1 MKIALAQQ
9 NYHIGNFEANTRKII
24 DAIRQAKQAGAD
36 LVVFSELSVCG
47 YPPRDFLEFE
57 DFIAQCYASV
67 DRIRE
72 EADTIGV
79 IVGAPARNTAPPGK
93 DLFNAAWLLYEK
105 EIKGVAYKTCLPT
118 YDVFDEY
125 RYFEPGY
132 EWKVIPFKGKKIALT
147 ICEDIWNLG
156 DNPLYRVC
164 PMDQLIGQSPD
175 LMINISA
182 SPFDYDHDADR
193 REVVRQN
200 VLKYKL
206 PMYYCNAVGS
216 QTEIVFDGGSLV
228 YDAKGKL
235 IKELKYFEEDLEVV
249 DLPAPVPPFYEE
261 ILPGFSIPIHTEEAG
276 EELMTPT
283 AKTPGPGETAIV
295 AKKETAGE
303 HEGLQEK
310 SPAAEHAAFDKEM
323 RVSKLKDPGK
333 VIEYLTNRENI
344 HQIHQALI
352 LGIRDYFSKMGFSK
366 AILGSSG
373 GIDSAVTLALA
384 CEALGKDNVRAILLP
399 SPYST
404 SHSVSDA
411 EQLSRTLGN
420 PYDIIPI
427 REVYEGLLH
436 TLEPVFNGTSFGLA
450 EENLQSR
457 TRGNIL
463 MGIANKFG
471 YILLNTSNKSE
482 LSTGY
487 GTLYGDMA
495 GGLSVLGDIYKM
507 QVYALARYINRDGE
521 IIPAGI
527 LEKAPS
533 AELRPD
539 QKDSDSLP
547 EYDVLDKVLYQYIER
562 RQGPREIVALGI
574 DEALVKRVLRLVN
587 TNEYKRNQFCPI
599 IRVSCKAFGVGRRV
613 PIVGKYLS

>member
-24 DAIRQAKQAGAD
+24 DAIRQAKQRGAD
-36 LVVFSELSVCG
+36 LVVFTELSVCG

-79 IVGAPARNTAPPGK
+79 IVGSPARNTAPQGK

-132 EWKVIPFKGKKIALT
+132 EWNVIPFKGKKIALT

-164 PMDQLIGQSPD
+164 PMDQLIGQAPD

-193 REVVRQN
+193 KEVVRQN

-228 YDAKGKL
+228 YDAKGRL
-235 IKELKYFEEDLEVV
+235 IKELKYFEEDLAVI
-249 DLPAPVPPFYEE
+249 DLPAPVPPLYEE
-261 ILPGFSIPIHTEEAG
+261 ILPGFSIPIHAEEAG

-283 AKTPGPGETAIV
+283 AKAPDKEETIASVSAPEAPALPGEPT
-295 AKKETAGE
+295 
-303 HEGLQEK
+303 
-310 SPAAEHAAFDKEM
+310 AFDKEM
-323 RVSKLKDPGK
+323 RVSRLKDPNK
-333 VIEYLTNRENI
+333 VIEYLTDTENI
-344 HQIHQALI
+344 RQIHQALI
-352 LGIRDYFSKMGFSK
+352 LGIRDYFSKMGFSR
-366 AILGSSG
+366 AIIASSG

-384 CEALGKDNVRAILLP
+384 CEALGKDNVRAVLLP

-404 SHSVSDA
+404 SHSVGDA
-411 EQLSRTLGN
+411 EQLSRNLGN
-420 PYDIIPI
+420 PYDVIPI
-427 REVYEGLLH
+427 REVYEALLH
-436 TLEPVFNGTSFGLA
+436 ALEPVFKDTAFGLA

-471 YILLNTSNKSE
+471 LIMLNTSNKSE

-495 GGLSVLGDIYKM
+495 GGLSVLGDVYKM

-521 IIPAGI
+521 IIPVNI

-533 AELRPD
+533 AELRPE

-547 EYDVLDKVLYQYIER
+547 EYDVLDKILYQYIER
-562 RQGPREIVALGI
+562 RQGPKEIIALGI
-574 DEALVKRVLRLVN
+574 DEALVKRVVRLVN
-587 TNEYKRNQFCPI
+587 TSEYKRNQFCPI